1 LDPKVT
7 VALTVHDSEKCIYSC
22 IESLLAQTN
31 DSFEILVV
39 EDPPFDRTKEIVN
52 AFQDKRI
59 RYFRN
64 QRHLGIAGTRNECI
78 ELAKSEYIFFTDDDC
93 VVSRDWIEQGL
104 KFLVELDCLG
114 VEGKTYYVSETYA
127 PSYSDRI
134 VEDKK
139 GGQFMTC
146 NMAYRKRI
154 LERVGG
160 FDERFD
166 YHEDRDLGLR
176 ASMLGRI
183 CFNPKMVVCHEKKTL
198 SPIEFVRMGER
209 IGNRV
214 LLYKR
219 FKDRSLFVWRI
230 VYPLD
235 LMATIFPPLVLVSF
249 FRNRYRTREDIIL
262 FPFIYVKL
270 LYERLILWKTCAKER
285 VFLL

>member
-1 LDPKVT
+1 
-7 VALTVHDSEKCIYSC
+7 
-22 IESLLAQTN
+22 
-31 DSFEILVV
+31 
-39 EDPPFDRTKEIVN
+39 
-52 AFQDKRI
+52 
-59 RYFRN
+59 
-64 QRHLGIAGTRNECI
+64 
-78 ELAKSEYIFFTDDDC
+78 
-93 VVSRDWIEQGL
+93 
-104 KFLVELDCLG
+104 
-114 VEGKTYYVSETYA
+114 
-127 PSYSDRI
+127 
-134 VEDKK
+134 
-139 GGQFMTC
+139 
-146 NMAYRKRI
+146 
-154 LERVGG
+154 
-160 FDERFD
+160 
-166 YHEDRDLGLR
+166 LR